1 MKTDL
6 IINSTLLILSLNIL
20 FQLYNSVKYHSKFIL
35 QFLANEKCTWNPN
48 IDRIK
53 LAASI
58 SFTLFS
64 IILSKL
70 VIKSNVNIFEIIIVI
85 VSVIILS
92 ILIRFTI
99 NKSEDSENKTKKIES
114 LIFKPLDKSV
124 HDELKNKIIDENRA
138 IINDSELLTLS
149 QGKKLEYKLKWID
162 KIGQK
167 ATKKSRNNEI
177 TYGFIFDIFH
187 EYLIEDGIKNL
198 KRNKRK
204 ELLNFII
211 ENFSKDDQKIKYENI
226 NKSFTNWKPITV

>member
-6 IINSTLLILSLNIL
+6 IIYSTLLFLTLNIV
-20 FQLYNSVKYHSKFIL
+20 FQLYISFRYHSKFIL
-35 QFLANEKCTWNPN
+35 QFLINEKYTWNPN

-58 SFTLFS
+58 LFTLFS

-70 VIKSNVNIFEIIIVI
+70 IIKSNSTIFEIIIVN
-85 VSVIILS
+85 VSVIILTV
-92 ILIRFTI
+92 LIYFTI
-99 NKSEDSENKTKKIES
+99 NKSDIIENKIKEVETLK
-114 LIFKPLDKSV
+114 FKQLDQNI
-124 HDELKNKIIDENRA
+124 HDELKNKIINENRA
-138 IINDSELLTLS
+138 IIKDSELLTLS
-149 QGKKLEYKLKWID
+149 EGRKLEYKLKWID

-167 ATKKSRNNEI
+167 STKKSRNKGI

-211 ENFSKDDQKIKYENI
+211 ENFSKNDQIIKYENL
-226 NKSFTNWKPITV
+226 NKSYTNWKPITV